1 MRLQD
6 PYKNHPTGYR
16 EFEQLIKEG
25 HNTTQFGFQTDGNT
39 VYRFTNRF
47 RLAKEFDEIK
57 FDTYKGD
64 TAMGYNGLFRAFLVY
79 SAFELFL
86 KISGESQST
95 ITNVLSPYD
104 PALAI
109 QCILRADSNRQFYDF
124 IDARLIRQN
133 AKAGLS
139 DAYNGASTNIT
150 YIASGIRHIFAH
162 GHLSAHAN
170 ECKPE
175 IVKEIC
181 DTIFE
186 FHARVMEQE
195 FRKVINMY
203 KSSI

>member
-1 MRLQD
+1 MKLQD
-6 PYKNHPTGYR
+6 PYKNYPRGYR
-16 EFEQLIKEG
+16 EFDQLVKSG
-25 HNTTQFGFQTDGNT
+25 HKTTQIGFQTDANT

-47 RLAKEFDEIK
+47 RLAKEFNEIK

-86 KISGESQST
+86 KIFGETQPT
-95 ITNVLSPYD
+95 ITAVLSPYD
-104 PALAI
+104 PVSSI
-109 QCILRADSNRQFYDF
+109 QSILNVDSNKQFYNF
-124 IDARLIRQN
+124 IYAHLDKPN
-133 AKAGLS
+133 AKNGLS
-139 DAYNGASTNIT
+139 FAYNGTSANIT

-175 IVKEIC
+175 TVKEIC

-195 FRKVINMY
+195 FTKLIQNH